1 MWPSYEAEVSYHA
14 VDNFFIPLSR
24 GVNTIYGQPK
34 QLLWKIFHYGRSVH
48 ADIYQVPIHDEGK
61 VAAVAFSGLL
71 ED

>member
-24 GVNTIYGQPK
+24 GVIRYMGNQNNYFGKYFTTG
-34 QLLWKIFHYGRSVH
+34 SVH
-48 ADIYQVPIHDEGK
+48 ADIYQVHIHEGK
-61 VAAVAFSGLL
+61 VAAIAFSGLL